1 MVRLGAALAAT
12 ARALGFALFAGLA
25 RAADPA
31 PDVVEVGNAALDELS
46 GLVVS
51 RADPRL
57 LWGHNDTGGGAWLY
71 RFGPGGEDLGR
82 VAIAGVQA
90 HDWEDLAAFEHEGAP
105 ALLIADVGNNLASR
119 AVVTL
124 YAVSDPGREGAPR
137 LLWRLPFRF
146 PDGARD
152 CEAVAVDPLAREIL
166 LVTKRDTPPRL
177 YRLPLPTNTPAGV
190 RQAEFVAALSGW
202 PARNGLSLL
211 RFFADSPTAFD
222 ISRDG
227 RRAVLATPTHAYLY
241 SRADD
246 GGWARALQRPQ
257 AALPLPARAL
267 DQIEAAA
274 FAADGRTLIVG
285 SEGRPA
291 RLARIALPQ

>member
-1 MVRLGAALAAT
+1 MLLALV
-12 ARALGFALFAGLA
+12 AGLA
-25 RAADPA
+25 RAAVPA
-31 PDVVEVGNAALDELS
+31 PEVVEVANAGLDELS

-51 RADPRL
+51 RADPQV
-57 LWGHNDTGGGAWLY
+57 LWGHNDTGGGAWLF

-90 HDWEDLAAFEHEGAP
+90 HDWEDLAAFEHDGAP

-119 AVVTL
+119 AIVTL
-124 YAVSDPGREGAPR
+124 YAVSDPGREGVPR
-137 LLWRLPFRF
+137 LFWRLPFRF
-146 PDGARD
+146 PEGARD
-152 CEAVAVDPLAREIL
+152 CEAVAVDPVAREIL

-177 YRLPLPTNTPAGV
+177 YRLPLPAGTPAGV
-190 RQAEFVAALSGW
+190 QQAEFVAELAGW

-227 RRAVLATPTHAYLY
+227 RRAALVTPTHAYLY
-241 SRADD
+241 RRPDGGDWAAAMQRAD
-246 GGWARALQRPQ
+246 
-257 AALPLPARAL
+257 AAVPLPERAL

-274 FAADGRTLIVG
+274 FTADGRALIVG

>member
-1 MVRLGAALAAT
+1 MPRAVPLLLAAGLALAADAT
-12 ARALGFALFAGLA
+12 VVDIAN
-25 RAADPA
+25 AD
-31 PDVVEVGNAALDELS
+31 LDELS
-46 GLVVS
+46 GLAVS
-51 RADPRL
+51 RADAQV
-57 LWGHNDTGGGAWLY
+57 LWGHNDTGGGAFLF
-71 RFGPGGEDLGR
+71 RFGSDGADLGR

-119 AVVTL
+119 AIVTL
-124 YAVSDPGREGAPR
+124 YAVSDPGRSGAPR

-152 CEAVAVDPLAREIL
+152 CEAVAVDAAAREIL
-166 LVTKRDTPPRL
+166 LVSKRDTPPRL
-177 YRLPLPTNTPAGV
+177 YRLALPARTPEGV
-190 RQAEFVAALSGW
+190 QQAEFVAELSRW

-227 RRAVLATPTHAYLY
+227 TRAALVTPTHAYLY
-241 SRADD
+241 RRAA
-246 GGWARALQRPQ
+246 GGAWSQSLQRPE
-257 AALPLPARAL
+257 AALPLPAREL

-274 FAADGRTLIVG
+274 FTADGRELLVG
-285 SEGRPA
+285 SEGVPT

>member
-1 MVRLGAALAAT
+1 VVRLGRLRVLLPLALAA
-12 ARALGFALFAGLA
+12 GLA
-25 RAADPA
+25 CAGEPV
-31 PDVVEVGNAALDELS
+31 PQIVEVGNAGLDELS

-51 RADPRL
+51 RADPQV

-71 RFGPGGEDLGR
+71 RFGLDGADLGR
-82 VAIAGVQA
+82 VAIPGAQA
-90 HDWEDLAAFEHEGAP
+90 HDWEALAAFEHDGAP
-105 ALLIADVGNNLASR
+105 ALLVADVGDNLASR

-124 YAVSDPGREGAPR
+124 YAVSDPGRDGAAR
-137 LLWRLPFRF
+137 LLWRLPLRF

-152 CEAVAVDPLAREIL
+152 CEAVAVDPVAREIL
-166 LVTKRDTPPRL
+166 LVSKRDTPPRL
-177 YRLPLPTNTPAGV
+177 YRVPLPAGTPAGV
-190 RQAEFVAALSGW
+190 QQAAFVAGLSGW

-227 RRAVLATPTHAYLY
+227 RRAVIATPTHAYLY
-241 SRADD
+241 RRPDD
-246 GGWARALQRPQ
+246 GDWARGLQRAQ
-257 AALPLPARAL
+257 AAVPLPSRAL

-274 FAADGRTLIVG
+274 FTADGRALIVG
-285 SEGRPA
+285 SEGKPA